1 MIQRVMKY
9 RPTKQDIQRFIQ
21 DTVVPASREP
31 VVRWMAFLSIFI
43 VAGVGAAL
51 VVFIK
56 GLGVTNLTDLVPWG
70 LWISIDLSAIA
81 LAAGAFSVSAIAY
94 LLRKKELQPVA
105 KTAVFVGFIGY
116 SMAMMML
123 LLDIGRPDRF
133 WHGFVFWNIHS
144 PLWEVTMCVGLYFTV
159 LTMEVIPI
167 LGHWHPVEH
176 RFPRISAKM
185 VGLHRITP
193 VLAFIGLCLSTLH
206 QSSLGLTYGKL
217 VARPIW
223 YRPWPMAITFY
234 VSAIIGGIALV
245 TFISLLSSKLTP
257 QAKVNK
263 RVLEKM
269 AIGVGWAV
277 LFLLALRWWDLM
289 NMPVGYE
296 PAKTEAL
303 HILTR
308 GRLAFNF
315 WWLEIILGMVVP
327 AIILLVPFFR
337 RNERLRMLAL
347 ALVAIGVVAYRW
359 DTNLVGQLVVYGT
372 VPGSQVP
379 LFTNYTPSLVEILTG
394 AGVIAYGLLAVT
406 FGVRYLNVINHGEVV
421 EAPAEAPVPAAMV
434 PSSSR

>member
-1 MIQRVMKY
+1 MKQRATELVHEY
-9 RPTKQDIQRFIQ
+9 
-21 DTVVPASREP
+21 VLPASREP
-31 VVRWMAFLSIFI
+31 VVRWMAFLSVFI

-105 KTAVFVGFIGY
+105 RTAVYVGFIGY

-144 PLWEVTMCVGLYFTV
+144 PLWEVTMCVGLYFSV
-159 LTMEVIPI
+159 LMMEVIPI
-167 LGHWHPVEH
+167 IGHWEPVEH
-176 RFPRISAKM
+176 RFPRISARM
-185 VGLHRITP
+185 VSLHRITP
-193 VLAFIGLCLSTLH
+193 VLALIGLCLSTLH

-223 YRPWPMAITFY
+223 YRPWPMAIMFY

-245 TFISLLSSKLTP
+245 TFISLFSAKLTP

-263 RVLEKM
+263 RVLDKM
-269 AIGVGWAV
+269 AHGVGWAV

-289 NMPVGYE
+289 GMPAAYVPG
-296 PAKTEAL
+296 KTEAL

-327 AIILLVPFFR
+327 AVILLIPQFR
-337 RNERLRMLAL
+337 RNERLRMVAL
-347 ALVAIGVVAYRW
+347 ALIAVGVVAFRW
-359 DTNLVGQLVVYGT
+359 NTNLVGQLVVFGT
-372 VPGSQVP
+372 VPGSDVP
-379 LFTNYTPSLVEILTG
+379 LFTHYTPSLVEILTG

-406 FGVRYLNVINHGEVV
+406 FGVRYLHVIDHGEVV
-421 EAPAEAPVPAAMV
+421 EAPAEASVPAAMV

>member
-1 MIQRVMKY
+1 MK
-9 RPTKQDIQRFIQ
+9 RLSLKDLAGQTIPPLVGLLRQ
-21 DTVVPASREP
+21 P
-31 VVRWMAFLSIFI
+31 VGQWMALLATLAFI
-43 VAGVGAAL
+43 GVGAAL
-51 VVFIK
+51 VVFIR

-94 LLRKKELQPVA
+94 LLRRKELQPVA

-144 PLWEVTMCVGLYFTV
+144 PLWEVTMCVGLYFSV
-159 LTMEVIPI
+159 LMLEVLPI
-167 LGHWHPVEH
+167 VGHWEVVEH
-176 RFPRISAKM
+176 RFPRISTRL
-185 VGLHRITP
+185 VSIHRITP
-193 VLAFIGLCLSTLH
+193 VLALVGLCLSTLH

-223 YRPWPMAITFY
+223 YRPWPMAINFY
-234 VSAIIGGIALV
+234 VSAIVGGIALV
-245 TFISLLSSKLTP
+245 TFISLFAATLSP
-257 QAKVNK
+257 RARVNK
-263 RVLEKM
+263 RVLDKM
-269 AIGVGWAV
+269 AYGVGWAV

-289 NMPVGYE
+289 SMPVGYE
-296 PAKTEAL
+296 AGKTEAL

-315 WWLEIILGMVVP
+315 WWLEIVLGMLVP
-327 AIILLVPFFR
+327 AILLLIPYFR
-337 RNERLRMLAL
+337 RNERLRLIAL
-347 ALVAIGVVAYRW
+347 ALIAMGVVAFRW
-359 DTNLVGQLVVYGT
+359 DTNLVGQLVVFGT
-372 VPGSQVP
+372 VPGSDIP

-394 AGVIAYGLLAVT
+394 VGVIAYGLLAIT
-406 FGVRYLNVINHGEVV
+406 FGVRYLNVIDHGKVV
-421 EAPAEAPVPAAMV
+421 EAPAEASVPAAMV

>member
-1 MIQRVMKY
+1 PAGLLSAGQIEGGERVMKQRVMSLI
-9 RPTKQDIQRFIQ
+9 RDHVI
-21 DTVVPASREP
+21 PASHEP
-31 VVRWMAFLSIFI
+31 VVRWMAFLSVFI
-43 VAGVGAAL
+43 VAGVGAAV
-51 VVFIK
+51 VVFTQ

-105 KTAVFVGFIGY
+105 KTAVYVGFIGY

-144 PLWEVTMCVGLYFTV
+144 PLWEVTMCVGLYFSV
-159 LTMEVIPI
+159 LMMEVIPI
-167 LGHWHPVEH
+167 IGHWEPVEH
-176 RFPRISAKM
+176 RFPRISARM

-193 VLAFIGLCLSTLH
+193 VLAFVGLCLSTLH

-217 VARPIW
+217 VARPIR
-223 YRPWPMAITFY
+223 YRPSPMAITCY

-245 TFISLLSSKLTP
+245 TFISLFSAKLTP
-257 QAKVNK
+257 RAKINK
-263 RVLEKM
+263 RVLDKM
-269 AIGVGWAV
+269 AHGIGWAV

-303 HILTR
+303 YILTR

-315 WWLEIILGMVVP
+315 WWLEIMLGMVFP
-327 AIILLVPFFR
+327 AIVLLIPYFR
-337 RNERLRMLAL
+337 RNERL
-347 ALVAIGVVAYRW
+347 
-359 DTNLVGQLVVYGT
+359 
-372 VPGSQVP
+372 
-379 LFTNYTPSLVEILTG
+379 
-394 AGVIAYGLLAVT
+394 
-406 FGVRYLNVINHGEVV
+406 
-421 EAPAEAPVPAAMV
+421 
-434 PSSSR
+434 